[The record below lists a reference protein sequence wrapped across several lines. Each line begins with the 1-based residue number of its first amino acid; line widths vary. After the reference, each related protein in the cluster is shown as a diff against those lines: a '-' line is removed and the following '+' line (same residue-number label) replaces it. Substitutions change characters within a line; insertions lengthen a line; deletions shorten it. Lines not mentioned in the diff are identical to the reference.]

1 MEDRVFTPK
10 FIPIYTDIRDKYDLK
25 PRDAQTFGFIKFY
38 VTSTG
43 NQFYFGDE
51 AMMRILNYKKGTLYD
66 SLEVLE
72 NKGLIKIYNPYINGF
87 KKRVIQLQDLKKDN
101 TLVSKTTLSQYRK
114 RHHNNNTENKIIN
127 KENNKNSYLDKY
139 IDNPDNIF
147 KTDTGSI
154 PDLPF

>member
-51 AMMRILNYKKGTLYD
+51 AMMRILGYKKRALYL

-72 NKGLIKIYNPYINGF
+72 KKGLIKTFTTNENGTKRRYIH
-87 KKRVIQLQDLKKDN
+87 LQDLKNDTN
-101 TLVSKTTLSQYRK
+101 TVVSKMILSQSQK
-114 RHHNNNTENKIIN
+114 RYHNNNTLNKINN
-127 KENNKNSYLDKY
+127 KEKKNNSEQDLFDFLNGKSDSDSLPL
-139 IDNPDNIF
+139 PDWY
-147 KTDTGSI
+147 
-154 PDLPF
+154 